1 MASLTFNPRR
11 RTTKRFCKVC
21 FDSKKTEKEYTSHFV
36 KDQLGP
42 RGKVVCP
49 TLLATICRYCRCSG
63 HFKSHCPKLVQRKRE
78 NHLPRKPQT
87 TTDSEGW
94 TTKSYEATKN
104 RQPRRVAQPS
114 NKFVTHVN
122 IFDAL
127 GEAPSQPANPI
138 RIEKAV
144 PTPAKK
150 APALQGAWKVH
161 FQIEKPVVQEPVVQE
176 PVVQEPAVQEPAV
189 QEPSDDLNTRKR
201 ANRIQQLEAEL
212 AEAKADL
219 EEEMNTKTSWA
230 DAGDVDDAE
239 LRVECLEEKLERL
252 KNKN

>member
-1 MASLTFNPRR
+1 MTSLTFTPRR
-11 RTTKRFCKVC
+11 RTTKPFCKVC
-21 FDSKKTEKEYTSHFV
+21 FDSKKSEKEYTSHFV

-94 TTKSYEATKN
+94 TTKSYEETKN

-161 FQIEKPVVQEPVVQE
+161 FQIEKPVVQ
-176 PVVQEPAVQEPAV
+176 AVQEPIDHKAK
-189 QEPSDDLNTRKR
+189 KR

-219 EEEMNTKTSWA
+219 EEEKTNKTSWA
-230 DAGDVDDAE
+230 DAGDVEDAE
-239 LRVECLEEKLERL
+239 SRVECLEEKLERL